1 VALVAKRVES
11 TISLGTLVLAAM
23 FGDFAWGIF
32 MIVGIKHVAIR

>member
-23 FGDFAWGIF
+23 FADFAGIF